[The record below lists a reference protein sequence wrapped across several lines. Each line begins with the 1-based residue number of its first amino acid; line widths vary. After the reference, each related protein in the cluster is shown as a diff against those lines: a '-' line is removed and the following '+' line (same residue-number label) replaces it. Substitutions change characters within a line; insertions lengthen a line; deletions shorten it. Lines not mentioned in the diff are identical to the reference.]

1 MKRTFIYIGCLLMA
15 AGTVAT
21 SCSEDE
27 TAELSSSIYPGNV
40 EMVIPDEARQLIY
53 TDKDLDACSS
63 SRMACRIASML
74 SRLIRASPC
83 RV

>member
-53 TDKDLDACSS
+53 TD
-63 SRMACRIASML
+63 
-74 SRLIRASPC
+74 
-83 RV
+83 

>member
-27 TAELSSSIYPGNV
+27 TAELSSSIYPGDGYSGRSTP
-40 EMVIPDEARQLIY
+40 I
-53 TDKDLDACSS
+53 DLY
-63 SRMACRIASML
+63 
-74 SRLIRASPC
+74 
-83 RV
+83 